1 MIGKYLT
8 VFRTVAN
15 FISVGL
21 DGKTPAMRL
30 GLAKQPLT
38 CEDILWPGERA
49 PRPRR
54 IRRKGKQLSALRR
67 ATRAVGRKSVCHR
80 RIQSPGYKRP

>member
-1 MIGKYLT
+1 MIGKCLT
-8 VFRTVAN
+8 IFRTVAN

-38 CEDILWPGERA
+38 YEDILWPGERA
-49 PRPRR
+49 PRPRPV
-54 IRRKGKQLSALRR
+54 RRKGRRLSALQR
-67 ATRAVGRKSVCHR
+67 ATRAIGRKSVCHR
-80 RIQSPGYKRP
+80 RIRSPGYKRP